1 MVETKTAGRR
11 RAADTEIDVIAEIT
25 SSVTQRTHGR
35 RASRAAATDT
45 VISPVAPVHADFVGR
60 RFEALQRYGV
70 APTQKVL
77 AANNQ
82 DSNVVALPARAE
94 TPAAATAATAVD
106 AGSNVEFIAS
116 VKNKDRK
123 SSRAGFSHKIAAV
136 AAVSGLALAVV
147 APQLSGSTGET
158 DKAVAAEQR
167 TATSAVVDVKAPE
180 GTSELSI
187 ERAALSSKVNKKVA
201 SEDKFSEIMTASGGD
216 VATIKETAGL
226 LDAPVDSQRITSSF
240 GHRKNPTGAGYMI
253 HSGTDYGVASGTKV
267 YAAADGVVEVAGWAG
282 HSGNRVT
289 LDHGNGL
296 ETGYSHNSQVLVKV
310 GQKVK
315 RGDLIALSGTTGN
328 STGPHVHFEVIVD
341 GQFKDP
347 AGWL

>member
-1 MVETKTAGRR
+1 LVETKTAGRR

-25 SSVTQRTHGR
+25 ASATARPNGR
-35 RASRAAATDT
+35 RASRAATAAPA
-45 VISPVAPVHADFVGR
+45 ISPVKPVHADFVGR
-60 RFEALQRYGV
+60 RFDSNQRYGV
-70 APTQKVL
+70 APNQKDFASKI
-77 AANNQ
+77 AA
-82 DSNVVALPARAE
+82 SNVVSLPQRTE
-94 TPAAATAATAVD
+94 TQATSSAPAD
-106 AGSNVEFIAS
+106 ADSNVEFIAS
-116 VKNKDRK
+116 VKTKSRK
-123 SSRAGFSHKIAAV
+123 PIRAGFSHKIAAV

-147 APQLSGSTGET
+147 APQLSGSTGEE

-180 GTSELSI
+180 STTELSV
-187 ERAALSSKVNKKVA
+187 ERAALSSEVNKKVA
-201 SEDKFSEIMTASGGD
+201 SEEKLTEIMTASGGD
-216 VATIKETAGL
+216 VTTLKETAGL
-226 LDAPVDSQRITSSF
+226 LDAPVDSQRITSTF
-240 GHRKNPTGAGYMI
+240 GHRKNPTGAGFMI
-253 HSGTDYGVASGTKV
+253 HSGTDYGVGSGTKV

-289 LDHGNGL
+289 LDHGKGL
-296 ETGYSHNSQVLVKV
+296 ETGYSHNSKVLVKV
-310 GQKVK
+310 GDKVK

>member
-11 RAADTEIDVIAEIT
+11 RAADTEIDVITEIT
-25 SSVTQRTHGR
+25 ASVTQRANGR
-35 RASRAAATDT
+35 RASRAASAAPAIT
-45 VISPVAPVHADFVGR
+45 PVKPVNADFVGR
-60 RFEALQRYGV
+60 RFDSIQRYGV
-70 APTQKVL
+70 APAQKDL
-77 AANNQ
+77 AAKDAQ
-82 DSNVVALPARAE
+82 SNVVSLPQRTESQTA
-94 TPAAATAATAVD
+94 PAASVD
-106 AGSNVEFIAS
+106 TDSNVEFIAT
-116 VKNKDRK
+116 VKHKDRK

-147 APQLSGSTGET
+147 APQLSGSTGEE

-167 TATSAVVDVKAPE
+167 TATSAVIDVKAPASDTE
-180 GTSELSI
+180 ISV

-240 GHRKNPTGAGYMI
+240 GHRKNPTGAGFMI

-310 GQKVK
+310 GDKVK